1 MTRILLILSLSV
13 IVGPNGMSTE
23 MWSSLEIGAMVLK
36 MIDME

>member
-13 IVGPNGMSTE
+13 IVNNGMDTE